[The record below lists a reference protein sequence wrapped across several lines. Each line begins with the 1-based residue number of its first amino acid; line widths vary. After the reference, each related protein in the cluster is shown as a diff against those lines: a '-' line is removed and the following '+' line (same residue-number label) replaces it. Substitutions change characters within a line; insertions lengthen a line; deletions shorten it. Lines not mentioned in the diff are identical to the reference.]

1 MIKLQFYVFSLF
13 IAIFMAFPV
22 GRGYVKNVPVPILS
36 PNKIAS
42 SEENAKQTPVSA
54 EVAKPKI
61 ETVSN
66 QSAQLKEPTE
76 AVVETKAPIIS
87 LIQEKSGEKSE
98 GISGINT
105 EEIERFC
112 SNIGSQAA
120 DARFQLQRQQLQELR
135 DQISERVKILEE
147 KQNEYQ
153 VWLNKRNEFLSMAEN
168 SLVEIITKMRPDA
181 AAAQLALMND
191 LVAASLVLKLNPK
204 VSSAIMNELPPEKSA
219 ELTQILMSAQ
229 QASTEKK

>member
-1 MIKLQFYVFSLF
+1 M
-13 IAIFMAFPV
+13 
-22 GRGYVKNVPVPILS
+22 KNAPVPIPA

-42 SEENAKQTPVSA
+42 SIENVEQSPVST
-54 EVAKPKI
+54 EVPKQKI
-61 ETVSN
+61 ETVSH
-66 QSAQLKEPTE
+66 QSVQPKEVIETE
-76 AVVETKAPIIS
+76 VDTKAPIVS
-87 LIQEKSGEKSE
+87 LIQEKSGGRSE
-98 GISGINT
+98 GISGVST

-120 DARFQLQRQQLQELR
+120 DARFQLQRKQLQELR

-153 VWLNKRNEFLSMAEN
+153 IWLNKRNEFLSMAES

-191 LVAASLVLKLNPK
+191 LVAASLVLKLSPK

-219 ELTQILMSAQ
+219 ELTQILVSAQ
-229 QASTEKK
+229 QASTKKK

>member
-1 MIKLQFYVFSLF
+1 M
-13 IAIFMAFPV
+13 
-22 GRGYVKNVPVPILS
+22 KNVPVPVPT

-42 SEENAKQTPVSA
+42 PVENAEQTPVSA
-54 EVAKPKI
+54 EVTKPKI
-61 ETVSN
+61 ETISH
-66 QSAQLKEPTE
+66 QSAQPKEPTE

-87 LIQEKSGEKSE
+87 LIQEKSGRKSE
-98 GISGINT
+98 GISAINT

-153 VWLNKRNEFLSMAEN
+153 VWLNKRNEFLSMAES

>member
-1 MIKLQFYVFSLF
+1 
-13 IAIFMAFPV
+13 MAFPI
-22 GRGYVKNVPVPILS
+22 GRGYVKNASVPIPA

-42 SEENAKQTPVSA
+42 SIENVEQSPVST
-54 EVAKPKI
+54 EVLEQKI
-61 ETVSN
+61 ETVSH
-66 QSAQLKEPTE
+66 QSVQPKESTE
-76 AVVETKAPIIS
+76 TKVDTKAPIVS
-87 LIQEKSGEKSE
+87 LIQEKSGGRSE
-98 GISGINT
+98 EISGVSK

-153 VWLNKRNEFLSMAEN
+153 VWLNKRNEFLSMAES

-191 LVAASLVLKLNPK
+191 LVAASLVLKLSPK

-219 ELTQILMSAQ
+219 ELTQILVSAQ
-229 QASTEKK
+229 QVSTKKK